1 MTILSKSGYV
11 APSVDL
17 CILLSGICFLS
28 ATSDACLHVM
38 QITFILLF
46 LGLPSVHIRS
56 IQCCNNGNLIG
67 EVSE

>member
-1 MTILSKSGYV
+1 
-11 APSVDL
+11 
-17 CILLSGICFLS
+17 LLSGTCFLS